1 MSRKYFSHRKNP
13 DASRLDLPMLVNL
26 FKTVYLD
33 FLKNDYFYENSGD
46 VPGKLGSDIEAQMLL
61 AIRKPDLWPIEEKC
75 DNYSEDDL
83 FDVIEFLYDRVSEPI
98 HRYDEWSNH
107 GDSYDTFD
115 RETGKQ
121 EFRDRINQLLCDYRE
136 GYELSEKGEILES
149 PEQGLED
156 LVLENLPPY
165 DLENVEQRVE
175 SAILKF
181 RRFRSS
187 IDEKHDAILGL
198 AAVLEWLKEQINK
211 EVKLNDTERG
221 LYNEGTNLFKIVNN
235 YGIRHHKK
243 NQMQDYDKAIWYNW
257 MFYYSLATIHAWVKL
272 IKKAK
277 SQSP

>member
-46 VPGKLGSDIEAQMLL
+46 VPGKLGADIEAQMFIKL
-61 AIRKPDLWPIEEKC
+61 RKSDLWPIEEKC
-75 DNYSEDDL
+75 NNYSEDDL
-83 FDVIEFLYDRVSEPI
+83 FDVIEFLYDCVSEPS
-98 HRYDEWSNH
+98 HRDDEWSHH

-121 EFRDRINQLLCDYRE
+121 EFRDRINELLCDYRE
-136 GYELSEKGEILES
+136 GYELSKKGEILEFS
-149 PEQGLED
+149 EQGLKE
-156 LVLENLPPY
+156 LVLAELPPY

-181 RRFRSS
+181 RRSRSS
-187 IDEKHDAILGL
+187 LDEKRDAIRDLF
-198 AAVLEWLKEQINK
+198 AVLEFLRAHLKK
-211 EVKLNDTERG
+211 VGLNQAESD
-221 LYNEGTNLFKIVNN
+221 LFNIANN
-235 YGIRHHKK
+235 YSIRHHKDGQK
-243 NQMQDYDKAIWYNW
+243 QDYDKAIWYNW
-257 MFYYSLATIHAWVKL
+257 MFYYSLATIHACVKL
-272 IKKAK
+272 IKKDE

>member
-13 DASRLDLPMLVNL
+13 DASRLDLPMLVKL

-33 FLKNDYFYENSGD
+33 FLKNDYFYEKSGA
-46 VPGKLGSDIEAQMLL
+46 VPGKLGADIEAQMFI

-75 DNYSEDDL
+75 NNYSEDDL
-83 FDVIEFLYDRVSEPI
+83 FDVIEFLYDCVSKPI

-136 GYELSEKGEILES
+136 GYELSENGEILEF

-156 LVLENLPPY
+156 LVLANLPPY
-165 DLENVEQRVE
+165 DPKNVEQRVE

-181 RRFRSS
+181 RRSRSS
-187 IDEKHDAILGL
+187 LDEKRDAVRDL
-198 AAVLEWLKEQINK
+198 ADVLEFLRPQIKAVISN
-211 EVKLNDTERG
+211 ERR
-221 LYNEGTNLFKIVNN
+221 ERFI
-235 YGIRHHKK
+235 
-243 NQMQDYDKAIWYNW
+243 
-257 MFYYSLATIHAWVKL
+257 
-272 IKKAK
+272 
-277 SQSP
+277 